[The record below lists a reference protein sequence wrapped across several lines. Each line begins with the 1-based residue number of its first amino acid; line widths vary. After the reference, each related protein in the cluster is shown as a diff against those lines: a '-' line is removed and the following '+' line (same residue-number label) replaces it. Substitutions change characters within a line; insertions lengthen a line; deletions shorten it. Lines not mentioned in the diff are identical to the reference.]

1 MKISNEEQNME
12 EAIAL
17 EELTKQLARSIDRD
31 FLNSYISEQFM
42 GVDPVG
48 DRSIK
53 LNSST

>member
-1 MKISNEEQNME
+1 ME